1 MLKGLFVLAEELGQQ
16 PHVFLESILKQ
27 GVVIF
32 LVQLP
37 WSIAFNRKAPLKLVR
52 IAGVSELIRIYA
64 GWIRRSPVLSIRI
77 HESNHNVS
85 VWLKKTPFTIA
96 NPFQPESVT
105 LNLLHPDDPSRNKT
119 LSLILTDHQQ
129 VGVENFITSKQ
140 LDEYCH
146 SGKYYIS
153 C

>member
-1 MLKGLFVLAEELGQQ
+1 VYLNLTSLLSNNELNSCYVLRENG
-16 PHVFLESILKQ
+16 PFL
-27 GVVIF
+27 
-32 LVQLP
+32 
-37 WSIAFNRKAPLKLVR
+37 PLW
-52 IAGVSELIRIYA
+52 AGTPTPPPLDDLNHARYA

-119 LSLILTDHQQ
+119 LSLSLNDHQQ